1 MHFDSLMKTN
11 SLAVIAIVSALGM
24 IGVIGVSVLL
34 TIQQIDA
41 EQPPTKGCRTSIAVN
56 ASEGRCFQGDR

>member
-1 MHFDSLMKTN
+1 MHIDSLMKTN

-41 EQPPTKGCRTSIAVN
+41 DPPPTKGCRNSVAVN
-56 ASEGRCFQGDR
+56 ASLGRCFRG

>member
-1 MHFDSLMKTN
+1 MDTT

-41 EQPPTKGCRTSIAVN
+41 EQPPIKGCKTSQAFN
-56 ASEGRCFQGDR
+56 ASQGHCFQGVR